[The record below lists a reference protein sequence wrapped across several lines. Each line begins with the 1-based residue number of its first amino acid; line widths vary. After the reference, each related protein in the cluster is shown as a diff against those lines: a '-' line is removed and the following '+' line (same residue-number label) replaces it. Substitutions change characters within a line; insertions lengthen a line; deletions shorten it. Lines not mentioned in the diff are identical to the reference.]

1 MAKAYDRD
9 LRLRVVAAVEAGAS
23 TAAAAERFGIGKAT
37 AGAWARLKRASGDIA
52 PGKQGKPSRS
62 KLDPHADFIF
72 GLLDETIDISL
83 AEIAAR
89 LQAERDVRVVPATIW
104 YFFARRDWTFKKR
117 RPTPASKRAKTSPP
131 RAQPGSRARS
141 TSIRNA

>member
-9 LRLRVVAAVEAGAS
+9 LRVRVVAAIEAGAS

-37 AGAWARLKRASGDIA
+37 GRGVGAAEAGQRQHCARQAGQAIA
-52 PGKQGKPSRS
+52 LQARS
-62 KLDPHADFIF
+62 ACGLHF